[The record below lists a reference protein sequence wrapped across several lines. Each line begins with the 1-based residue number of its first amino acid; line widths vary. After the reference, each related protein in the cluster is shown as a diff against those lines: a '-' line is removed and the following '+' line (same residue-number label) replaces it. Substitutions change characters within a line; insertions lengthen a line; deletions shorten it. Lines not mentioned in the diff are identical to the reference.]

1 METSIYKPKITSAL
15 LRLPRILPRDKID
28 TISRKKEKYTT
39 LLVTH
44 NMHQAGRVSDKTG
57 FFYLGDLN
65 EFGDTEQIF
74 TNPKQKQT
82 ENYISGRFG

>member
-1 METSIYKPKITSAL
+1 M
-15 LRLPRILPRDKID
+15 
-28 TISRKKEKYTT
+28 
-39 LLVTH
+39 
-44 NMHQAGRVSDKTG
+44 SDKTG
-57 FFYLGDLN
+57 FFYLGDLI